1 MPIYEMHCQK
11 AECQHSET
19 SLMRYEEMKAGVKC
33 PKCQGDMR
41 NKICAS
47 MIKGTSNS
55 KWIMAPPVGPDDKR
69 SKAYEKKM
77 DDEASMDAYKPGGT
91 FGEGGTQ
98 GFKERQVKLEDAENG
113 KTNFTK

>member
-33 PKCQGDMR
+33 SKCQGDMR

-47 MIKGTSNS
+47 IQKVRMG
-55 KWIMAPPVGPDDKR
+55 
-69 SKAYEKKM
+69 
-77 DDEASMDAYKPGGT
+77 
-91 FGEGGTQ
+91 
-98 GFKERQVKLEDAENG
+98 
-113 KTNFTK
+113 

>member
-19 SLMRYEEMKAGVKC
+19 SLMKYEEMKAGVKC
-33 PKCQGDMR
+33 SKCQGDMR

-47 MIKGTSNS
+47 MLKGTSNS
-55 KWIMAPPVGPDDKR
+55 KWIMAPPVGPNDKR

-77 DDEASMDAYKPGGT
+77 DDEHSKFYKPESTFGTGGT
-91 FGEGGTQ
+91 K
-98 GFKERQVKLEDAENG
+98 GFKDRQRKTREAEAG
-113 KTNFTK
+113 KQNFTKD